1 MDRGVGRR
9 TDQIR
14 EVDKVGNDFAATV
27 VGRLFHTAAA
37 AGAAARFPL
46 Q

>member
-1 MDRGVGRR
+1 MDRGVQRR

-37 AGAAARFPL
+37 AARFPR